1 MATLLFKVLA
11 LTLKTASKPL
21 ASQFERYVMN
31 HPVLRQRVI
40 YLAQVSWGRGMNI
53 VFCLGHKLP

>member
-1 MATLLFKVLA
+1 MATLLFKVLT

-21 ASQFERYVMN
+21 AAQFERYVMN

-40 YLAQVSWGRGMNI
+40 TLAQV
-53 VFCLGHKLP
+53 C